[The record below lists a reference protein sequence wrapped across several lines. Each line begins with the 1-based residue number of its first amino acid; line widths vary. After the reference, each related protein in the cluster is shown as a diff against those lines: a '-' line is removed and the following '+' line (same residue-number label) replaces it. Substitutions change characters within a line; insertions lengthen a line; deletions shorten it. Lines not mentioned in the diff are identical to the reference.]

1 MKRKNIKKLKADKSR
16 QQVVRMITYA
26 MEMNGKITVKPII
39 MYNYYMLMRRL
50 KMNVNIIKLKLG
62 LIKNTPT

>member
-1 MKRKNIKKLKADKSR
+1 MTK
-16 QQVVRMITYA
+16 YA
-26 MEMNGKITVKPII
+26 MQMNGKTTVKPII
-39 MYNYYMLMRRL
+39 MYNYYMLIRNLKGRL